1 MGIFT
6 RFRDI
11 ISSNISAM
19 LDRAEDPEKL
29 IRMMI
34 REMEDTLVEIKVS
47 CAGLMATA
55 KRVRRQMEEHDARVR
70 FWDEKAGL
78 AVSKGRD
85 DLAREALLE
94 KRRYLEKA
102 RALDRELLEHNA
114 LVEQYQGDIRQ
125 LEEKLA
131 MARERER
138 ILTQRHVHAQRKRQA
153 QEEIRRADSTE
164 AIVKFE
170 ELEDRIDRMESEAEL
185 VNLGKKRSL
194 EAEFE
199 RLQVD
204 EEIEGELQ
212 GLKANLG
219 PQKQAETAANRGS
232 GR

>member
-11 ISSNISAM
+11 INSNINSM

-55 KRVRRQMEEHDARVR
+55 KRVRRQMEEHDSKAK

-85 DLAREALLE
+85 DLAREALME
-94 KRRYLEKA
+94 KRRYVEKAHALEK
-102 RALDRELLEHNA
+102 ELLEHNA

-125 LEEKLA
+125 LEEKLT

-170 ELEDRIDRMESEAEL
+170 ELEDRIDRMEFEADL
-185 VNLGKKRSL
+185 VNFGKKRTL
-194 EAEFE
+194 ESEFE
-199 RLQVD
+199 RLQAH
-204 EEIEGELQ
+204 EEIERELQ

-219 PQKQAETAANRGS
+219 SQKQGETPAP
-232 GR
+232 

>member
-11 ISSNISAM
+11 VSSNINAM

-55 KRVRRQMEEHDARVR
+55 KRVRRQMEEQDSKVR
-70 FWDEKAGL
+70 SWEEKAAL

-85 DLAREALLE
+85 DLAREALME
-94 KRRYLEKA
+94 KRRYLDSA
-102 RALDRELLEHNA
+102 RALDRELREHNA
-114 LVEQYQGDIRQ
+114 LVEQYQDDIRQ
-125 LEEKLA
+125 LEEKLG

-138 ILTQRHVHAQRKRQA
+138 VLTQRHVHAQRKRKA

-164 AIVKFE
+164 AVLKFE

-194 EAEFE
+194 EEAFE
-199 RLQVD
+199 RLQAD
-204 EEIEGELQ
+204 EEIERELQ
-212 GLKANLG
+212 GLKATLG
-219 PQKQAETAANRGS
+219 SQRQKEMSAP
-232 GR
+232 

>member
-185 VNLGKKRSL
+185 VNFGKKRSL

-219 PQKQAETAANRGS
+219 PQKQGETAANRGS

>member
-11 ISSNISAM
+11 ISSNINAM

-47 CAGLMATA
+47 CAGLMATV
-55 KRVRRQMEEHDARVR
+55 KRVRRQMEEQDARVR

-85 DLAREALLE
+85 DLAREALVE
-94 KRRYLEKA
+94 KRRYQERA

-114 LVEQYQGDIRQ
+114 LVEQYQDDMRQ

-164 AIVKFE
+164 AIIKFE

-185 VNLGKKRSL
+185 VNFGKKRSL

-204 EEIEGELQ
+204 EEIERELQ

-219 PQKQAETAANRGS
+219 SRKQGETAIP
-232 GR
+232 

>member
-11 ISSNISAM
+11 IGSNINAM

-34 REMEDTLVEIKVS
+34 REMEDTLVEIKAS

-55 KRVRRQMEEHDARVR
+55 KRVRREMEEHDARVK
-70 FWDEKAGL
+70 FWDGKAGL

-94 KRRYLEKA
+94 KRRRLD
-102 RALDRELLEHNA
+102 RVHGLDRELREHNA

-131 MARERER
+131 AARERER
-138 ILTQRHVHAQRKRQA
+138 ILTQRHVHARRKRRA
-153 QEEIRRADSTE
+153 EEEIRRAASTE
-164 AIVKFE
+164 AVVKFE
-170 ELEDRIDRMESEAEL
+170 ELEERVDRMESEAEL
-185 VNLGKKRSL
+185 VNFGKKHSL
-194 EAEFE
+194 EEEFE
-199 RLQVD
+199 RLQAD
-204 EEIEGELQ
+204 EDIERELQ
-212 GLKANLG
+212 GLKGNLG
-219 PQKQAETAANRGS
+219 AGKQGETAN
-232 GR
+232 